1 MSDTSSGRRRNPSV
15 YILKFLAVMLITWSH
30 MDPLVPVKGICTGG
44 AIGDSLFLFC
54 SGFTLFMGRGGD
66 FFNWY
71 KRRINRIYPSILSWA
86 IVSCIFFGDEKN
98 IVEIILYGGG
108 AFITAIMVYYVG
120 LYILRRLYGLRHGA
134 RWLQAAVGLY
144 ILVTLGFF
152 LTHEIRFSEVFV
164 FKTSRMFCL
173 VDYFLC
179 MVLGAVVGLYA
190 DRLPKPRLG
199 LSLTGLAVS
208 AALFFGF
215 QFLCTRIPALLPWQ
229 ILLVLPLWSMTYFLF
244 RVCSTDRI
252 IRIYEIPAVRRPVYW
267 ISCICLEV
275 YLVQF
280 VFFRE
285 EYSGHFPLNVLV
297 VFLAIFLLAYVVKVL
312 GNIILQIFKEEEF
325 DWKAAFT
332 L

>member
-1 MSDTSSGRRRNPSV
+1 MEKSAAPPRRNPSI

-86 IVSCIFFGDEKN
+86 IVSCILFGNERN
-98 IVEIILYGGG
+98 IIDIILYGGG

-120 LYILRRLYGLRHGA
+120 LYLLRRLHALRRGQM
-134 RWLQAAVGLY
+134 WLSLAIGLY
-144 ILVTLGFF
+144 IIILLGYF
-152 LTHEIRFSEVFV
+152 LSHDISSSVFI
-164 FKTSRMFCL
+164 FKTSQMFCL
-173 VDYFLC
+173 VNYFLC
-179 MVLGAVVGLYA
+179 MVLGALVGLWS
-190 DRLPKPRLG
+190 DRLPQARPG
-199 LSLTGLAVS
+199 VSLAGVFVS

-215 QFLCTRIPALLPWQ
+215 QALCGRYPALIPWQ
-229 ILLVLPLWSMTYFLF
+229 ILLVMPLWSLTYFIF
-244 RVCSTDRI
+244 RLCSTPGVL
-252 IRIYEIPAVRRPVYW
+252 RIYEIPAVRRPVYW

-280 VFFRE
+280 MFFRE
-285 EYSGHFPLNVLV
+285 EYSGYFPLNVII
-297 VFLAIFLLAYVVKVL
+297 VFIAIFLLAYVVKVI
-312 GNIILQIFKEEEF
+312 GNLISQIFKEEDF
-325 DWKAAFT
+325 NWKAALT